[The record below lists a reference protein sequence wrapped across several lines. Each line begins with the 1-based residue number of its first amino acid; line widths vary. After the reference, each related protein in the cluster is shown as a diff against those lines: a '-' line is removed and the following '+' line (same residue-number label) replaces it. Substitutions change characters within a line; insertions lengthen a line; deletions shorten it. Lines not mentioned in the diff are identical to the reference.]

1 MTSEALAD
9 ASLPHAFRSSLE
21 LAEQEAL
28 REAADTGG
36 ILLRI
41 KSVRVEPESLL
52 LTGVIPVTALA
63 FEHPA
68 ESVSHVRPRSIGTMR
83 LTWRSLLQ
91 PAPDEDLGY
100 LVLQTPLTAAGRLPE
115 SEDGD
120 DIWVSVSI
128 PRARHTLAP
137 SFIGTACCVRCN
149 RPIPRQRLLA
159 VPKTRLC
166 TNCQQK
172 KENA

>member
-1 MTSEALAD
+1 MSSKTLLD
-9 ASLPHAFRSSLE
+9 ACFPHKLRPSLD

-28 REAADTGG
+28 CEAADTGG

-41 KSVRVEPESLL
+41 KSVRIEPKSLL
-52 LTGVIPVTALA
+52 VTGVIPMTALA
-63 FEHPA
+63 FEHPSK
-68 ESVSHVRPRSIGTMR
+68 SVSRVRPRSIGTMR
-83 LTWRSLLQ
+83 LTPRSLLQ
-91 PAPDEDLGY
+91 PPPDANLGY
-100 LVLQTPLTAAGRLPE
+100 LVLQTPLTADGSLPE

-128 PRARHTLAP
+128 PRPHHTLAP

-159 VPKTRLC
+159 VPNTRLC
-166 TNCQQK
+166 TKCQQK
-172 KENA
+172 KENS

>member
-1 MTSEALAD
+1 MTSETLLD
-9 ASLPHAFRSSLE
+9 VSLPHEFRPSLD

-28 REAADTGG
+28 REAADTGA

-41 KSVRVEPESLL
+41 KSVRIEPKSLL
-52 LTGVIPVTALA
+52 VIGVIPVTALA
-63 FEHPA
+63 FEHSPEVA
-68 ESVSHVRPRSIGTMR
+68 SHVRPRSIGTMR

-91 PAPDEDLGY
+91 PVPDGDLGY
-100 LVLQTPLTAAGRLPE
+100 LVLQTPLTAAGRLTE

-120 DIWVSVSI
+120 GIWVSVSI
-128 PRARHTLAP
+128 PRAHYTLTP

-149 RPIPRQRLLA
+149 RPIPRPRLVA
-159 VPKTRLC
+159 VPKTRFC
-166 TNCQQK
+166 TNCQKK